1 MVIVVTHKENFLAN
15 PLPKLIA
22 IDHDDYHAEFV
33 GKTSDGRQFF
43 LTEPFVPTSPE
54 GPGNEFVA
62 LFLFDLKGQ
71 FLEALIDEFGPRAS
85 LDVQARDALCEKRLA
100 ELGEVSYERIEIAP
114 FSIDRFGTTFGL
126 IPNELEDEDDE
137 LTISLEPG
145 DYMAF
150 SEPWDSGD
158 YDT

>member
-1 MVIVVTHKENFLAN
+1 MKSA
-15 PLPKLIA
+15 LPKLIA
-22 IDHDDYHAEFV
+22 INHDEYHAEFV

-43 LTEPFVPTSPE
+43 LTEPFVA
-54 GPGNEFVA
+54 GDLGNEFVA
-62 LFLFDLKGQ
+62 LYLFNQRGELI
-71 FLEALIDEFGPRAS
+71 EALIDEFGPRERMS
-85 LDVQARDALCEKRLA
+85 VEARDALCQKRLSD
-100 ELGEVSYERIEIAP
+100 LGGVSYERIEIAP
-114 FSIDRFGTTFGL
+114 FSIERFGTTFGL

-137 LTISLEPG
+137 LSISLQPG